1 MKPERFLLLSLLL
14 TILTAGAVHAA
25 GRYLVV
31 DYPPSTA
38 PGELQLGVTYKLWI
52 PDGVGTLRGV
62 IVHQH
67 GCGAGACKGGETAAC
82 DLHWQALAKKWDC
95 ALLGPSYHQ
104 ADSQEC
110 ALWCDPRRGSDR
122 AFLKALGEFAVKSGH
137 PELAKVP
144 WCLWGHS
151 GGGVWASLM
160 QTLHP
165 ERVVAAWLRS
175 GVFTMMSDNNRVPK
189 PEVPAAAYRVPVM
202 VNPGVKEQND
212 RFKRV
217 WTGTLAFF
225 KDFRAQGAPIG
236 FAPDPRTSH
245 ECGDSRYLAIPFF
258 DACLALRLP
267 EKGAGEPT
275 LKPVDASHAWLAA
288 PLGKKAEPAEKYQG
302 KKEDAVWLPN
312 GAVAK
317 AWMEYEATGSASAKD
332 KTPPPA
338 PVNVRLAAAKPGQPT
353 ELTWDAE
360 ADFESGLGGFVIVRD
375 GKEVARLP
383 EKPFTRYG
391 RALFQKMSFH
401 DTPEAPLPE
410 MKFVDKSAKPG
421 EKHDYQ
427 VIAVNSIG
435 LKSKPAGTILAQ

>member
-1 MKPERFLLLSLLL
+1 MNFERLFILLALCLVIS
-14 TILTAGAVHAA
+14 AGAAQAA

-38 PGELQLGVTYKLWI
+38 PGELKLGVTYTLWI

-62 IVHQH
+62 IIHQH
-67 GCGAGACKGGETAAC
+67 GCGAGACKGGETAAY

-104 ADSQEC
+104 ADTQEC
-110 ALWCDPRRGSDR
+110 ALWCDPRQGSDR
-122 AFLKALGEFAVKSGH
+122 AVLRALAEFAAKSGH
-137 PELAKVP
+137 PELEQAP

-165 ERVVAAWLRS
+165 ERTVAAWLRS
-175 GVFTMMSDNNRVPK
+175 GAFTIMTENNRVPR
-189 PEVPAAAYRVPVM
+189 PEVPAAAYQVPVM

-212 RFKRV
+212 RFKHV

-225 KDFRAQGAPIG
+225 KEFRAKDAPIG

-267 EKGAGEPT
+267 AQGSAGAA
-275 LKPVDASHAWLAA
+275 LRPVDRSHAWLAK
-288 PLGKKAEPAEKYQG
+288 PLGKKAQPADVYSG
-302 KKEDAVWLPN
+302 KKDEAVWLPN
-312 GAVAK
+312 AAIAQ
-317 AWMEYEATGSASAKD
+317 AWMEYEATGSAAAGD

-338 PVNVRLAAAKPGQPT
+338 PTRVRLAAGAGQPA
-353 ELTWDAE
+353 ELSWTAE
-360 ADFESGLGGFVIVRD
+360 ADFESGLGGFVIARD

-383 EKPFTRYG
+383 EKPSAHYG
-391 RALFQKMSFH
+391 RPLFQKMSFH

-410 MKFVDKSAKPG
+410 MRFVDKTAAPG
-421 EKHDYQ
+421 VKHEYT
-427 VIAVNSIG
+427 VTAVNSVG
-435 LKSKPAGTILAQ
+435 LKSEAVRAQ